1 MPESTLPATGNFTE
15 HELSF
20 NDFRQIVIND
30 YRIGFESRQAS
41 LLGRKEVL
49 TGKAKF
55 GIFGDGKE
63 VAQIAMSK
71 VFQNGDFRS
80 GYYRDQTFM
89 FAINALTIKQWFAGL
104 YGHTDIEY
112 EPMSG

>member
-1 MPESTLPATGNFTE
+1 MSQEAME
-15 HELSF
+15 AKKELSF
-20 NDFRQIVIND
+20 EEFRKIVLADFKLAN
-30 YRIGFESRQAS
+30 ESRQAS

-63 VAQIAMSK
+63 VAQLAMAK
-71 VFQNGDFRS
+71 VFRNGDFRS

-89 FAINALTIKQWFAGL
+89 FAIGALTLQQWFAGL
-104 YGHTDIEY
+104 YGHAD
-112 EPMSG
+112 